1 MCYNTCMF
9 LEILLKILSI
19 FLLVGIGYFVYKIRL
34 VPYDALKT
42 LNAFV
47 LNVAVP
53 CLVLQSMQRDE
64 INDQV
69 FNDII
74 WSLIAFALV
83 TLLIAGIAALI
94 IRNVKSIPEDD
105 KGIYTVQMAFTNC
118 GFMGYPLTTVLFGRY
133 ALFLAIIMNI
143 IFTTFMYSLGVVML
157 LHKKGEKLFTMKLMV
172 RMLSV
177 PFLASIAGLIIFISG
192 FHFPGFI
199 DDTLSLMA
207 ATVSPVAMFIVGINL
222 SNSKIKEIFTPK
234 NLILCVISLIVVPF
248 LTLGIDLLLPV
259 SNMVLVIHVF
269 LMAMPSAAII
279 TVLCSRYN
287 KNAKLAAEGAAST
300 TFFSLGTLA
309 LWTLFLTEMFL

>member
-1 MCYNTCMF
+1 
-9 LEILLKILSI
+9 
-19 FLLVGIGYFVYKIRL
+19 
-34 VPYDALKT
+34 
-42 LNAFV
+42 
-47 LNVAVP
+47 
-53 CLVLQSMQRDE
+53 
-64 INDQV
+64 
-69 FNDII
+69 
-74 WSLIAFALV
+74 
-83 TLLIAGIAALI
+83 
-94 IRNVKSIPEDD
+94 
-105 KGIYTVQMAFTNC
+105 
-118 GFMGYPLTTVLFGRY
+118 
-133 ALFLAIIMNI
+133 
-143 IFTTFMYSLGVVML
+143 
-157 LHKKGEKLFTMKLMV
+157 
-172 RMLSV
+172 
-177 PFLASIAGLIIFISG
+177 
-192 FHFPGFI
+192 
-199 DDTLSLMA
+199 MA